1 MSGIGILQAG
11 QPPLLTRDIAN
22 ESVHS
27 WLGHMEAG
35 WRCSLDCTAAAG
47 RTAAQRCKLAHP
59 DPSAAAVRTH
69 MLVVVAAIACIFLS
83 SSEMYHQRSHGL
95 LLDHRHL
102 CSGRIP
108 LHKRGR
114 LVGSTCLGGG

>member
-1 MSGIGILQAG
+1 MWRLILQAG
-11 QPPLLTRDIAN
+11 QPLLLTRDIAN

-27 WLGHMEAG
+27 WLGRMEAG

-47 RTAAQRCKLAHP
+47 QTAAQCCKLALP
-59 DPSAAAVRTH
+59 DPFAAAVRTH
-69 MLVVVAAIACIFLS
+69 MLVVVAVIACISLS
-83 SSEMYHQRSHGL
+83 NTEMYHQRSHDL

-108 LHKRGR
+108 PRKRGR